1 MVERGHDDGT
11 ATDEW
16 LSYEYATVRRLYTKL
31 GIPEHT
37 DIEYFN
43 AGHIINAAGT
53 FRFIHRVFD
62 WPEPGR

>member
-1 MVERGHDDGT
+1 VKHSLPLHLIRLALSLAFVALSPAPLTAVE
-11 ATDEW
+11 
-16 LSYEYATVRRLYTKL
+16 
-31 GIPEHT
+31 PERT

-62 WPEPGR
+62 WPEPKTSR